1 MASAVPPGDGPFG
14 SAVVVPADAS
24 MVLRMR
30 DAKGMR
36 SDALMLRAQSSLL
49 QLAGSRVLSQA
60 WDTLA
65 GELGMDPS
73 ALVDGLIG
81 TDITYA
87 ERTRDGKVEWA
98 AVTKVEQPLHD
109 LLVAKLKPAAGAGGR
124 AVFPVQQMASAWRPP
139 YLVLG
144 PAARHALLDAVVERL
159 DAAQRMPGLAD
170 DPVVANAA
178 SWERGAVEA
187 VWRHDAPIDGTSA

>member
-1 MASAVPPGDGPFG
+1 MSAATSTFRNALTLPARLAVVAASLAVCAVASAVPPGDGPFG

-65 GELGMDPS
+65 GEMGMDPS
-73 ALVDGLIG
+73 ALVDGP
-81 TDITYA
+81 DPQ
-87 ERTRDGKVEWA
+87 RS
-98 AVTKVEQPLHD
+98 H
-109 LLVAKLKPAAGAGGR
+109 PAGR
-124 AVFPVQQMASAWRPP
+124 R
-139 YLVLG
+139 
-144 PAARHALLDAVVERL
+144 
-159 DAAQRMPGLAD
+159 
-170 DPVVANAA
+170 
-178 SWERGAVEA
+178 
-187 VWRHDAPIDGTSA
+187 

>member
-65 GELGMDPS
+65 AELGMDPS

-87 ERTRDGKVEWA
+87 ERTRDGKVSYNRDFGA
-98 AVTKVEQPLHD
+98 FTTSSVAGLQVFNNRTNTIKYPRSADRLHSICQ
-109 LLVAKLKPAAGAGGR
+109 LQIHVVAK
-124 AVFPVQQMASAWRPP
+124 
-139 YLVLG
+139 Y
-144 PAARHALLDAVVERL
+144 
-159 DAAQRMPGLAD
+159 
-170 DPVVANAA
+170 
-178 SWERGAVEA
+178 
-187 VWRHDAPIDGTSA
+187 